1 MSTLAVP
8 AIVPSVAAHADDA
21 ELVRRIAA
29 GDTEALRD
37 LYDRFGTILFGLAY
51 RTLGDRQLAEDCIQ
65 EVFVTVW
72 RNAGRYDSSRALVTT
87 WLFTI
92 VRNKAVDA
100 VRWQSRRGADPL
112 PEEWSAGESPDSADI
127 AAAAE
132 SGERVAAALAEL
144 PKPQREVLSLTYFEG
159 LTNSEI
165 AERLDVP
172 LGTVKGRL
180 RLALERLRTLA
191 PKYALET
198 ETQR

>member
-1 MSTLAVP
+1 MSALALP
-8 AIVPSVAAHADDA
+8 AIVPDVTAHADDA

-37 LYDRFGTILFGLAY
+37 LYDRFGRILFGLAY

-72 RNAGRYDSSRALVTT
+72 RNAGRYDASRALVTT

-112 PEEWSAGESPDSADI
+112 PEEWSFGESPDSADI

-132 SGERVAAALAEL
+132 NGERIAAALAEL
-144 PKPQREVLSLTYFEG
+144 PQPQLEVLSLTYFEG
-159 LTNSEI
+159 LTNAEI

-198 ETQR
+198 EARQ